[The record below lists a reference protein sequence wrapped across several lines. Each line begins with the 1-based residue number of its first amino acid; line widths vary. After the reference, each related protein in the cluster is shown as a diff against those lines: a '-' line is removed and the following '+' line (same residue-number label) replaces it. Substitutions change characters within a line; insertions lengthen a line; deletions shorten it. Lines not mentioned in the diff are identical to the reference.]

1 MHRKLKSRYSLNVN
15 MYKYSKH
22 IPCNLRG
29 RQGGPTHKQYTTD
42 LYIVTNIKSDYMK
55 ASVRILKFV
64 LQEIFSIKS

>member
-1 MHRKLKSRYSLNVN
+1 MWICIN
-15 MYKYSKH
+15 
-22 IPCNLRG
+22 IPNTSPAIWG
-29 RQGGPTHKQYTTD
+29 EGGGGPTHKQYTTD